1 MAQKY
6 PTDEELVQMTTM
18 QLRSLLEQ
26 HIISQEQHRELRT
39 RRRRLQNRK
48 YARRCA
54 KKKQTEVAE
63 LAAAAKKESSAIRV
77 CALDRIDILWAFLHC
92 SPIRLYLRFSD
103 LEASNLFLCAPI
115 VKAHFG
121 FDSFTVNVHAESKFG
136 KSLRQQLSRLNTSV
150 DRLDRQIDSL
160 AKLRISM
167 TEAPFSLRMVAP
179 DGTELGLAHFNSH
192 HLPLLSCEGD
202 ESVSMAAANHFIPRI
217 CFKTKPLMQRNLCL
231 GKSAT
236 TTAATVST
244 MRVPVP
250 PAGGACGS
258 SVEGQEV

>member
-1 MAQKY
+1 MAHKC

-26 HIISQEQHRELRT
+26 HVISQEQHRELRT

-63 LAAAAKKESSAIRV
+63 LAAAAKKESSAIR
-77 CALDRIDILWAFLHC
+77 
-92 SPIRLYLRFSD
+92 
-103 LEASNLFLCAPI
+103 
-115 VKAHFG
+115 
-121 FDSFTVNVHAESKFG
+121 
-136 KSLRQQLSRLNTSV
+136 SLRHQLSRLNTSV

-167 TEAPFSLRMVAP
+167 TETPFSLRMVAS

-192 HLPLLSCEGD
+192 HLPLLSCER
-202 ESVSMAAANHFIPRI
+202 EEAVSMAAANHFIPRI
-217 CFKTKPLMQRNLCL
+217 CFKTKPLIQRNLCIS
-231 GKSAT
+231 KSAT
-236 TTAATVST
+236 TSTAAASN

-250 PAGGACGS
+250 PAGGACS
-258 SVEGQEV
+258 SPAEGQNL

>member
-63 LAAAAKKESSAIRV
+63 LAAAAKKESSAIR
-77 CALDRIDILWAFLHC
+77 
-92 SPIRLYLRFSD
+92 
-103 LEASNLFLCAPI
+103 
-115 VKAHFG
+115 
-121 FDSFTVNVHAESKFG
+121 
-136 KSLRQQLSRLNTSV
+136 SLRQQLSRLNTSV

-192 HLPLLSCEGD
+192 HLPLLSCERD

>member
-1 MAQKY
+1 MAQEY

-26 HIISQEQHRELRT
+26 HAISQEQHRELRT

-63 LAAAAKKESSAIRV
+63 LAAAAKKESSAIR
-77 CALDRIDILWAFLHC
+77 
-92 SPIRLYLRFSD
+92 
-103 LEASNLFLCAPI
+103 
-115 VKAHFG
+115 
-121 FDSFTVNVHAESKFG
+121 
-136 KSLRQQLSRLNTSV
+136 SLRQQLSRLNTSV

-167 TEAPFSLRMVAP
+167 TETPFSLRMVAL

-192 HLPLLSCEGD
+192 HLPLLSYKGD
-202 ESVSMAAANHFIPRI
+202 ESVSSTSASHLIPRM
-217 CFKTKPLMQRNLCL
+217 CFKTKPSMQRNFCL
-231 GKSAT
+231 TKSAT
-236 TTAATVST
+236 TTAST

-258 SVEGQEV
+258 PAEGQEVVRGATYSWQDVDIRARRYVYSGGQAILFCRV